1 MALIRLLPWRMGSSN
16 IKAVCGW
23 IVMQSCKPRPLSHSI
38 THLSAI
44 IRECQSHTEGWNS
57 CSFAKVWSRQSIA
70 LCSPV
75 TPASRPNRIS
85 YFICLVLNCAW
96 AWYII
101 LNLTAR
107 RSASISALR
116 LTWDVLFILSE
127 QVVFLAFT
135 RWVLVQHKLSFSSR
149 TFSIRG
155 ALWSCSLTFRCGFN
169 KGCWSDRFEK
179 SGCSIRKS
187 SPNSFNNTLYTPVPN
202 EMTGG

>member
-1 MALIRLLPWRMGSSN
+1 MACPPTPFQIGIKFLLAPPGS
-16 IKAVCGW
+16 
-23 IVMQSCKPRPLSHSI
+23 
-38 THLSAI
+38 
-44 IRECQSHTEGWNS
+44 
-57 CSFAKVWSRQSIA
+57 
-70 LCSPV
+70 
-75 TPASRPNRIS
+75 S

-101 LNLTAR
+101 LNLTAAR
-107 RSASISALR
+107 RSASISTLR

-127 QVVFLAFT
+127 
-135 RWVLVQHKLSFSSR
+135 SFSSR

-187 SPNSFNNTLYTPVPN
+187 SPNSFNNTFCTPVPN
-202 EMTGG
+202 EMTDWQVDKLVLNGPFKWAIKCISSCNHMCRPPSHLDPIKSWLLDFFFGPYTILQKVC